1 MSTSTTSVS
10 AQDTTPVLRE
20 ESVAL
25 QFDFPQPI
33 DKAVLNTLPLSRYDG
48 PIHLINQDEQVDAA
62 VATLSQATI
71 LGFDTETRPSFRR
84 GDNYPVAL
92 LQLASDDGVWL
103 FRLNQ
108 LDHTGPLADLLAN
121 EAVLK
126 VGVAIRDDIRALQK
140 RFEFE
145 PGGFVEISQITTR
158 LKITNTGLRALVG
171 IFLGERVSK
180 SAQVTNWAR
189 QELTDAQLHYAA
201 NDAWVS
207 RRLYQHLLDHGYV

>member
-10 AQDTTPVLRE
+10 AQGTTPVLRE

-48 PIHLINQDEQVDAA
+48 PIHLINQNDQVDAA

-108 LDHTGPLADLLAN
+108 LDNTRPLADLLAN
-121 EAVLK
+121 ETVLK

-140 RFEFE
+140 RFDFE